1 MNIRIEVSQP
11 TNFDTFAPV
20 KIILPGRNASCHL
33 KADLGSL
40 AQLGNPNCPELLDML
55 LLACVVYALDRRIS
69 RSSAGDNWTRSF
81 SFTLPV
87 DKPTAWKRI
96 KSTID
101 QCLSFLTGDEW
112 DISYKRRTVDL
123 FNVHKDNKMESLWE
137 VGAVSLFS
145 GGLDSLVGVIDWL
158 EQNPKYSVTV
168 VGHHDPRISG
178 PYSDQNRV
186 FKILESKYPA
196 RLSPVFTSVGADS
209 GEETSLRSR
218 SFIFIALGL
227 YAAHQYSDAIPLLIP
242 ENGTMALNVPLTP
255 SRVGSCSTRTVH
267 PYYLALVREMVTQ
280 LRINNPLINPLEL
293 KTKGE
298 CLSECLNQDV
308 LKLAIPYSASCAKR
322 GHKSFWIRRSAKQ
335 CGGCIPCIYR
345 RAALHKIGLDKEIYG
360 RDFCRGEVKIDSTL
374 KHANDLRAYL
384 TFLQKNHSNI
394 ELGKLLL
401 LNGKLELARLNMYA
415 DVIRRASNEVR
426 DLLRTKAP
434 KEVKRQAGLITVDL

>member
-1 MNIRIEVSQP
+1 MNIHIDVSPP
-11 TNFDTFAPV
+11 TNSDTFAPV
-20 KIILPGRNASCHL
+20 QIILPGRHGSCRL
-33 KADLGSL
+33 KVDFVPL
-40 AQLGNPNCPELLDML
+40 AQLGKPNCPELLDIL
-55 LLACVVYALDRRIS
+55 LLASIVYALDRRIL

-87 DKPTAWKRI
+87 DKPAAWKGI
-96 KSTID
+96 KATVD

-112 DISYKRRTVDL
+112 DISYKRRTADL
-123 FNVHKDNKMESLWE
+123 VSVQRDDKMESLWE

-158 EQNPKYSVTV
+158 EQNPKSSIVL

-186 FKILESKYPA
+186 FNILKSKYPA
-196 RLSPVFTSVGADS
+196 RLSPVFASVGADS

-218 SFIFIALGL
+218 SFLFIALGL
-227 YAAHQYSDAIPLLIP
+227 YAAHQHSDAISLLIP

-267 PYYLALVREMVTQ
+267 PYYLSLVRELATQ
-280 LRINNPLINPLEL
+280 LGINNPIINPLEL

-298 CLSECLNQDV
+298 CLSECLNQEA

-322 GHKSFWIRRSAKQ
+322 GHKYSWIRRSAKQ

-345 RAALHKIGLDKEIYG
+345 RAALHKIGLDTEIYG
-360 RDFCRGEVKIDSTL
+360 RDFCRGEVQIHSTL
-374 KHANDLRAYL
+374 TQADDLRAYL
-384 TFLQKNHSNI
+384 AFLQKNYSNP

-401 LNGKLELARLNMYA
+401 LNGKLELTRLDGYG
-415 DVIRRASNEVR
+415 DVIRRASNEAR
-426 DLLRTKAP
+426 DLLRDKATKEI
-434 KEVKRQAGLITVDL
+434 KQQAGLI

>member
-1 MNIRIEVSQP
+1 MNIRVEVSQP
-11 TNFDTFAPV
+11 TNFDMFAPV
-20 KIILPGRNASCHL
+20 QIILPGRNGSCHL
-33 KADLGSL
+33 KFDFGPF
-40 AQLGNPNCPELLDML
+40 AQLGKPNCPEILDIL
-55 LLACVVYALDRRIS
+55 LLASIVYALDRRIL
-69 RSSAGDNWTRSF
+69 RSSAEDNWTRAF

-87 DKPTAWKRI
+87 DKPAAWKRI
-96 KSTID
+96 KATVD

-112 DISYKRRTVDL
+112 DIHYKRRTADL
-123 FNVHKDNKMESLWE
+123 VNFQRDNKIASLWE
-137 VGAVSLFS
+137 AGAVSLFS

-158 EQNPKYSVTV
+158 EQNPQYSIVLM
-168 VGHHDPRISG
+168 GHHDPRISG

-186 FKILESKYPA
+186 FNILESKYPA

-218 SFIFIALGL
+218 SFLFIALGL
-227 YAAHQYSDAIPLLIP
+227 YAAHQYADTIPLLIP

-267 PYYLALVREMVTQ
+267 PYYLSLVREIAIQ
-280 LRINNPLINPLEL
+280 LGINNPIINPLEL

-298 CLSECLNQDV
+298 CLSECWNQEA

-322 GHKSFWIRRSAKQ
+322 GHKSAWIRRSAKQ

-345 RAALHKIGLDKEIYG
+345 RAALHKIGLDKELYG

-374 KHANDLRAYL
+374 KHADDLRAYL
-384 TFLQKNHSNI
+384 TFLQKNHSNM

-401 LNGKLELARLNMYA
+401 LNGKLELVRLNMYA
-415 DVIRRASNEVR
+415 DVIRRASSEVR
-426 DLLRTKAP
+426 DLLRTKAT
-434 KEVKRQAGLITVDL
+434 KEIKRQAGLSKVDL